1 MAILEKCGLGIH
13 APDKTEV
20 FAIITSV
27 LFLNPKFNSHMT
39 APHFPHKHLLG
50 IEPLSSLNITA
61 ILDQAKAFEDVCE
74 NPEAKACQALQKKIV
89 VNLFFENSTRTRN
102 SFEIAEKR
110 LGAEIVNFDAGSS
123 SLSKGETLLDTA
135 TNLEAMRPDLIV
147 MRHSAPGAH
156 TLLARHMDASIVN
169 AGDGAHEHPTQA
181 LLDAYTM
188 RERFGAL
195 DGLNVAIVGD
205 IRNSRVVRSNL
216 WLLTKM
222 GANVTLVGPPT
233 LLPPEIAETWPN
245 IKMSSDFDAV
255 IPDMDAIMMLRCQ
268 FERGT
273 GQYIPSQGEYAKY
286 YQLNAARMKKAKQNV
301 AILHP
306 GPINRGV
313 EITGDVADGPNSLIL
328 KQVTNGVPIRM
339 SVLYLL
345 TKAT

>member
-1 MAILEKCGLGIH
+1 
-13 APDKTEV
+13 
-20 FAIITSV
+20 
-27 LFLNPKFNSHMT
+27 
-39 APHFPHKHLLG
+39 
-50 IEPLSSLNITA
+50 
-61 ILDQAKAFEDVCE
+61 
-74 NPEAKACQALQKKIV
+74 V

-110 LGAEIVNFDAGSS
+110 LCAETVNFDAGSS

-135 TNLEAMRPDLIV
+135 TNLQAMRPDLIV

-156 TLLARHMDASIVN
+156 MLLARYIEASIVN

-181 LLDAYTM
+181 LLDAYTL
-188 RERFGAL
+188 RERFGTL

-222 GANVTLVGPPT
+222 GASVTLIGPPT
-233 LLPPEIAETWPN
+233 LLPPEIKETWPGIELSN
-245 IKMSSDFDAV
+245 DFDAA
-255 IPDMDAIMMLRCQ
+255 IPGMDALMMLRCQ
-268 FERGT
+268 FERGA
-273 GQYIPSQGEYAKY
+273 GQYIPSQGEYVKY
-286 YQLNAARMKKAKQNV
+286 YQLNAARMKSAKKEV

-313 EITGDVADGPNSLIL
+313 EITSEVADGPNSLIL
-328 KQVTNGVPIRM
+328 KQVTNGVPVRM

-345 TKAT
+345 AISQTPN